1 MWCAHVD
8 ASVMQW
14 PATLACLVHFEQ
26 TITRK
31 DNLNRYDT
39 RKFLQRSTRTRG
51 FIQRFFCPLVI
62 QALTHTRTCRSEM
75 QTPHGVLAVFSITA
89 EHKSTLNSYLAKTTA
104 QVATA

>member
-51 FIQRFFCPLVI
+51 FIQRVFTHWWFRPWRTRGPVEAKCKH
-62 QALTHTRTCRSEM
+62 LT
-75 QTPHGVLAVFSITA
+75 GF
-89 EHKSTLNSYLAKTTA
+89 
-104 QVATA
+104 